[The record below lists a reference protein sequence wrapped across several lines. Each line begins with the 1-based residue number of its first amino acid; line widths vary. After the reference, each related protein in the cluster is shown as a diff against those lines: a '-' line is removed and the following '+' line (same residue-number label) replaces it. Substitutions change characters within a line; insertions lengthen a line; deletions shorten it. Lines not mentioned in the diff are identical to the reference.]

1 MIALL
6 WAHFGDKRIISS
18 DFRIALPPRSP
29 DVNPCD
35 FCLWGFLK
43 DHAYRRNIQTDP
55 KLKESIPSHVSSID
69 RETLCAILECGV
81 THFEHVIDANGMHIE
96 QIYE

>member
-43 DHAYRRNIQTDP
+43 DHVYRGNIETVP
-55 KLKESIPSHVSSID
+55 KLKASITHHVSSIN
-69 RETLCAILECGV
+69 RETLRATIDQAITCI
-81 THFEHVIDANGMHIE
+81 EHVIDLNKMHIE
-96 QIYE
+96 LICD